1 MANNIREYRRRIKSV
16 RNTAQLTRAMK
27 MVSAA
32 KLRRAQDRML
42 AARPYAA
49 ALRRALAEV
58 ARRADPSFHPLLV
71 QRPEERIDL
80 LVITSDKGLC
90 GAFNVNILK
99 AAEAFRREKAAA
111 GVDVQLTLI
120 GRKGI
125 EYFKV
130 RPDVPI
136 RARYPEISRE
146 IGPGLARK
154 FAEEEEAR
162 FVGGETD
169 AVYVAYNGFKSA
181 ISQKVTVEPLFPLAN
196 LALEEEGELRRE
208 GVDFLYE
215 PGPRELLDRLLSR
228 YAGFQLYHA
237 LLESSAAEHAARMAA
252 MDNATRNA
260 EEMIDKLTLVMNRIR
275 QASITTEIIEVVS
288 GAQALD

>member
-32 KLRRAQDRML
+32 KLRRAQEKMM

-58 ARRADPSFHPLLV
+58 ARRADPSLHPLLV
-71 QRPEERIDL
+71 QRPERTIDL
-80 LVITSDKGLC
+80 LVVTSDKGLC

-99 AAEAFRREKAAA
+99 AAEAFRREKIAA

-146 IGPGLARK
+146 IGHALARK

-169 AVYVAYNGFKSA
+169 AVYVAFNEFKSA
-181 ISQKVTVEPLFPLAN
+181 ISQRVVVQPLFPLAN
-196 LALEEEGELRRE
+196 LAIEDAGEFHRE

-215 PGPRELLDRLLSR
+215 PEPRELLDGLLSR
-228 YAGFQLYHA
+228 FASFQLYHA

-275 QASITTEIIEVVS
+275 HASITTEIIEVVS

>member
-16 RNTAQLTRAMK
+16 KNTAQLTRAMK

-32 KLRRAQDRML
+32 KLRRAQEKMM

-58 ARRADPSFHPLLV
+58 ARRADPSLHPLLA
-71 QRPEERIDL
+71 QRPERTIDL
-80 LVITSDKGLC
+80 LVVTSDKGLC

-99 AAEAFRREKAAA
+99 AAEAFRREKVAAD
-111 GVDVQLTLI
+111 VDVHLTLI

-146 IGPGLARK
+146 IGHGLARK
-154 FAEEEEAR
+154 FAAEEEAR

-169 AVYVAYNGFKSA
+169 AVYVAFNEFKSA
-181 ISQKVTVEPLFPLAN
+181 ISQRVVVQPLFPLAN
-196 LALEEEGELRRE
+196 LAIEDAGEFHRE

-215 PGPRELLDRLLSR
+215 PEPRELLDGLLSR
-228 YAGFQLYHA
+228 FASFQLYHA

-260 EEMIDKLTLVMNRIR
+260 EEMIDKLTLVMNRLR

>member
-16 RNTAQLTRAMK
+16 KNTAQLTRAMK

-32 KLRRAQDRML
+32 KLRRAQEKMM

-58 ARRADPSFHPLLV
+58 ARRADPSLHPLLAR
-71 QRPEERIDL
+71 RPERTIDL
-80 LVITSDKGLC
+80 LVVTSDKGLC

-99 AAEAFRREKAAA
+99 AAEAFRREKVAA

-146 IGPGLARK
+146 IGHGLARR
-154 FAEEEEAR
+154 FAAEEEAR
-162 FVGGETD
+162 FIGGETD
-169 AVYVAYNGFKSA
+169 AVYVAFNEFKSA
-181 ISQKVTVEPLFPLAN
+181 ISQRVVVQPLFPLAN
-196 LALEEEGELRRE
+196 LAVEDAGEFRRE

-215 PGPRELLDRLLSR
+215 PEPQELLDGLLSR
-228 YAGFQLYHA
+228 FASFQLYHA